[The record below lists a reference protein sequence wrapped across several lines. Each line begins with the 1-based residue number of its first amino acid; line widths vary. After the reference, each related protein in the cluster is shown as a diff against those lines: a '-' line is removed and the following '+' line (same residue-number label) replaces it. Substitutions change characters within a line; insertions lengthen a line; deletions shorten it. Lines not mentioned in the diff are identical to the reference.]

1 MCKTT
6 FSPEVAHSGHIIVLT
21 TSLVKHGMTFSS
33 IAAVTQDTRRG
44 LNGQNLRMEATE
56 SGEGDLSVRKP
67 AESIFMPIIKRNPFF
82 SLEDYKTGQSQCDPG
97 RTANLFHAFYIF
109 TWSPCLS
116 NLLQHTLGKRG
127 GMYPRKKQ
135 SGILERVLFCTPQF
149 S

>member
-109 TWSPCLS
+109 T
-116 NLLQHTLGKRG
+116 
-127 GMYPRKKQ
+127 
-135 SGILERVLFCTPQF
+135 
-149 S
+149 